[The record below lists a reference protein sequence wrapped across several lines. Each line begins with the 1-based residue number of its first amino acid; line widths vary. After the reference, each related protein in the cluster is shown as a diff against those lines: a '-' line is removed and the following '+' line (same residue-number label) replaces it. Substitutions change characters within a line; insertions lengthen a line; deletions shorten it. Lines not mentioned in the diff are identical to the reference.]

1 MSDPDTGATRPT
13 RGALAGRRVLEVGDE
28 KGMYA
33 GKLLA
38 DLGADVIRVERPGG
52 DPARTRPPFAPGGPG
67 PGASLPYLYGNAG
80 KRCVTL
86 DLADPRG
93 HELFL
98 RLAVRADIVL
108 DSLPAGGLDALG
120 LGFGALRATRPELV
134 LVSLSGFGRSG
145 PRAGFATSDLVAAAL
160 GGLLYV
166 TGEPE
171 DPPVRLAGAQT
182 FAAGSLVAAAGALV
196 ALLHAARSGRG
207 QHVDVSLQEA
217 AASLGH
223 ICGVPKWLDDGIVPR
238 RAGSG
243 LFASV
248 PSGAYACRDGLAYL
262 MVNRPAHWSAL
273 ARWVA
278 EATGVGEIL
287 DPMFEGPSSARLP
300 YRELVDLWVAELA
313 ARFDVAGFCREG
325 QERHLAV
332 TPLQG
337 AAAVA
342 RDPQL
347 AARGFFVE
355 AALPGGARLRAPG
368 APYQLAATPWRGGR
382 PAPAPGEHNPE
393 ILGGELGLGEAELAA
408 LARAGVV

>member
-1 MSDPDTGATRPT
+1 MADPDPRAAPPRP
-13 RGALAGRRVLEVGDE
+13 GALAGRRVLELGDE
-28 KGMYA
+28 KAMYA

-38 DLGADVIRVERPGG
+38 DLGADVIRVERPAG
-52 DPARTRPPFAPGGPG
+52 DPARELPPFRGGTPA
-67 PGASLPYLYGNAG
+67 PGASLPYLYWNAG
-80 KRCVTL
+80 KRAVSL
-86 DLADPRG
+86 ELADPRG
-93 HELFL
+93 RELFL
-98 RLAVRADIVL
+98 RLAARTDVVL
-108 DSLPAGGLDALG
+108 ESLPAGGLDALG
-120 LGFGALRATRPELV
+120 LGFGALRAARPELV

-160 GGLLYV
+160 GGLLHV

-171 DPPVRLAGAQT
+171 DPPVRLAGMQAY
-182 FAAGSLVAAAGALV
+182 AAGSLVAAAGALV

-238 RAGSG
+238 RAGAA

-278 EATGVGEIL
+278 EVTGVREIL

-300 YRELVDLWVAELA
+300 HRELVELWVGELA
-313 ARFDVAGFCREG
+313 ARFVVADFCRAG

-355 AALPGGARLRAPG
+355 APLPDTRAVPMAG
-368 APYQLAATPWRGGR
+368 APYQLSATPWRPPG
-382 PAPAPGEHNPE
+382 PAPAPGEHVAE
-393 ILGGELGLGEAELAA
+393 ILGRELGVGEDELAA

>member
-1 MSDPDTGATRPT
+1 MADPGPGAAPPSP
-13 RGALAGRRVLEVGDE
+13 GALAGRRVLELGDE

-52 DPARTRPPFAPGGPG
+52 DPARDLPPFLGGAPAPGT
-67 PGASLPYLYGNAG
+67 SLPYHYWNAG
-80 KRCVTL
+80 KRAVSL
-86 DLADPRG
+86 ELADPRG
-93 HELFL
+93 RELFL
-98 RLAVRADIVL
+98 RLAARADVVL
-108 DSLPAGGLDALG
+108 ESLPPGGLDALG

-134 LVSLSGFGRSG
+134 LVSLSGFGRRG
-145 PRAGFATSDLVAAAL
+145 PRSGFATSDLVAAAL
-160 GGLLYV
+160 GGLLHV

-171 DPPVRLAGAQT
+171 DPPVRLAGMQAY
-182 FAAGSLVAAAGALV
+182 AAGSLVAAAGALV

-207 QHVDVSLQEA
+207 QHVDVSLQQA

-223 ICGVPKWLDDGIVPR
+223 ICGVPKWLDDGVVPR
-238 RAGSG
+238 RAGAA

-262 MVNRPAHWSAL
+262 MVNRPAHWTAL

-300 YRELVDLWVAELA
+300 YRELVDLWVGELA
-313 ARFDVAGFCREG
+313 ARFDVADFCRVG

-342 RDPQL
+342 HDPQL

-355 AALPGGARLRAPG
+355 APLPGARGVPMAG
-368 APYQLAATPWRGGR
+368 APYQLSATPWRPPG
-382 PAPAPGEHNPE
+382 PPPAPGEHNAE
-393 ILGGELGLGEAELAA
+393 LLAGELGLGEAGLAA

>member
-1 MSDPDTGATRPT
+1 MADPRVRTAPGVP
-13 RGALAGRRVLEVGDE
+13 GALAGRRVLEVGDE

-52 DPARTRPPFAPGGPG
+52 DAARGLPPLLRGAPA
-67 PGASLPYLYGNAG
+67 PGASVPFFYLNAG
-80 KRCVTL
+80 KRGVTL
-86 DLADPRG
+86 DLEHPRAR
-93 HELFL
+93 ELFL
-98 RLAVRADIVL
+98 RLAGGADVVIE
-108 DSLPAGGLDALG
+108 SLPAGGLDALG

-145 PRAGFATSDLVAAAL
+145 PRRGFATSDLVAAAL
-160 GGLLYV
+160 GGLLQV
-166 TGEPE
+166 TGEAE
-171 DPPVRLAGAQT
+171 DPPVMLAGMQAC
-182 FAAGSLVAAAGALV
+182 AAGSLVAAAGALV
-196 ALLHAARSGRG
+196 ALLHARRSGRG
-207 QHVDVSLQEA
+207 QHVDVSLQESA
-217 AASLGH
+217 AALGH
-223 ICGVPKWLDDGIVPR
+223 ICGAPKWLDDGIVPR

-262 MVNRPAHWSAL
+262 MVNRPAHWTAL

-278 EATGVGEIL
+278 GATGVQEIL

-347 AARGFFVE
+347 AARGFFVDV
-355 AALPGGARLRAPG
+355 AQPGGGSLRLAG
-368 APYQLAATPWRGGR
+368 APYRLSATPWRVQR
-382 PAPAPGEHNPE
+382 PAPAPGEHNAE
-393 ILGGELGLGEAELAA
+393 LLGGELGLGADELGA
-408 LARAGVV
+408 LARAEVV